1 MLTLPNLNYLS
12 DPIGDPINDPL
23 SDPIATKL
31 TDFEL
36 ILLSTIKEN
45 PGCNATKL
53 LEIIKKKDDKA
64 TIDKIKNSLK
74 RNLVNLCEFRGP
86 RNSGGYYLKK

>member
-1 MLTLPNLNYLS
+1 MFLDIFNPSLNFFMLTLPNLNYLS
-12 DPIGDPINDPL
+12 DPINDPL

-74 RNLVNLCEFRGP
+74 ECVNKSL
-86 RNSGGYYLKK
+86 